1 MAVDIKDIEQVAN
14 ELKGNFDEFRQK
26 MISALR
32 PSSRKRASC
41 LKPLRRLT
49 AN

>member
-26 MISALR
+26 ND
-32 PSSRKRASC
+32 KR
-41 LKPLRRLT
+41 
-49 AN
+49 

>member
-26 MISALR
+26 MINVLTLSN
-32 PSSRKRASC
+32 RKGQAVRNCGDA
-41 LKPLRRLT
+41 
-49 AN
+49 